1 MHESAAAAA
10 AADRGVMCSRR
21 IQDRNWEILEVS
33 RARVDQF
40 RRTVPLIT
48 DLKNPAMRQR
58 HWDQVQ
64 VVTLINLLIRCDLDC
79 V

>member
-1 MHESAAAAA
+1 MAPFTLHEH
-10 AADRGVMCSRR
+10 DDELMMMLMMMMVNVTYICMK
-21 IQDRNWEILEVS
+21 DRNWEILEVS

-64 VVTLINLLIRCDLDC
+64 VQLLF
-79 V
+79 